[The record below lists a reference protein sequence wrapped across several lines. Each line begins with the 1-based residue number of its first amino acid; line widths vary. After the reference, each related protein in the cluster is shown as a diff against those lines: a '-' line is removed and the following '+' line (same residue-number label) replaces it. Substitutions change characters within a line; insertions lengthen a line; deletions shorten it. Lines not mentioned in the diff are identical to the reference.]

1 MSTLEVKAIQA
12 PSGFDLQMPAGHIVQ
27 VLQDEHSDKAST
39 TSSSYQ
45 DIPLS
50 VTITPKFSSSKILVQ
65 LSTYLGVDDV
75 NGYGALVQ
83 ILRGSTQ
90 ICMGD
95 AEGSRPRVAGV
106 GYSYGH
112 NQDIFPVTANYL
124 DSPNTTSATTYKV
137 QFRSG
142 WSGNNVNVN
151 APGYNADNPGSARL
165 TSTITVM
172 EVAG

>member
-1 MSTLEVKAIQA
+1 MSTLTVKSVAA
-12 PSGFDLQMPAGHIVQ
+12 PVGYKLAMPAGHILQ
-27 VLQDEHSDKAST
+27 VLQSEFSDEATT

-50 VTITPKFSSSKILVQ
+50 VSITPRATSSKILVQ
-65 LSTYLGVDDV
+65 SNVWVGVADV
-75 NGYGALVQ
+75 NGYGAMVQ
-83 ILRGSTQ
+83 LLRGSTQ
-90 ICMGD
+90 ICLGD
-95 AEGSRPRVAGV
+95 AAGSRPRVTGV

-112 NQDIFPVTANYL
+112 NQDIWLVTTSYL
-124 DSPNTTSATTYKV
+124 DSPSTTSATTYKL

-142 WSGNNVNVN
+142 WNGYNVYMNR
-151 APGYNADNPGSARL
+151 PGYTGDNAGGGRT